1 MTLPFITLVIIG
13 FAPGVYYVKY
23 IISRILNEDFI
34 KTLKI
39 MGIPQKSILYKHALK
54 NAGPQ
59 TNNNVWFRS
68 SGNTGRFSFS

>member
-1 MTLPFITLVIIG
+1 MALPFISIVIIG
-13 FAPGVYYVKY
+13 FAIFAFYIKY
-23 IISRILNEDFI
+23 IIARILDEDYI

-59 TNNNVWFRS
+59 STTMFGLGLTASLGGS
-68 SGNTGRFSFS
+68 SLS